1 MKTIQVPDSDSLPA
15 TDEELESWTLSWQ
28 PEGRCGSFTRE
39 AILAYAPPT
48 SGVYGLF
55 NFNCQI
61 FIGEAENI
69 QKILLRLESE
79 PDFQSEQLRPTGF
92 TFEPCSEELRKT
104 KAAKLI
110 ARFRPVLQTEAALT
124 EIRSRANGPMPIA
137 ARGAR
142 QESETDADD
151 HEFPLHSETR
161 SKVHWRFELKRGRIV
176 ALATLLIA
184 SAAGIYIVTSADN
197 SQKRVNGAGEKPPS
211 RTAIA
216 QSPASPQVGSKR
228 QTVATNDAARKRAH
242 ESNEPTPAKP
252 VVHANVKTPNGPV
265 RFAATKASSRD
276 EVDVQKLIG
285 PANTIPASH
294 PAASANSGKKWSV
307 QISAAPAKDV
317 ADSLA
322 QRLIAKGYNGYVA
335 QAEVKGQT
343 YYRVRVGPFAAREEA
358 ESARQALARQEDYRD
373 AYLTGD

>member
-104 KAAKLI
+104 KAAALI

-161 SKVHWRFELKRGRIV
+161 SKVRRRFELKRGRIV
-176 ALATLLIA
+176 ALATVLIA
-184 SAAGIYIVTSADN
+184 SAAGIYIVRSVD

-242 ESNEPTPAKP
+242 EGNERTPAKP
-252 VVHANVKTPNGPV
+252 VVHAASTPNGAV
-265 RFAATKASSRD
+265 RFAATKASSQD
-276 EVDVQKLIG
+276 EVDVQKLMG

-294 PAASANSGKKWSV
+294 PARESKKWSV

-343 YYRVRVGPFAAREEA
+343 YYRVRVGPFAARGEA
-358 ESARQALARQEDYRD
+358 ESARQALARQEEYRD